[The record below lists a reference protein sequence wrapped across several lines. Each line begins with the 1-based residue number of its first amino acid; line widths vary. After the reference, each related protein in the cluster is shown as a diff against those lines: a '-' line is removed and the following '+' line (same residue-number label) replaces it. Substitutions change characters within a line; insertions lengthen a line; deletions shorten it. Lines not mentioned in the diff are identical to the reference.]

1 MATVSTAPAHDLLVN
16 GEFVKPAG
24 GEYTQVLNPATGEV
38 IASVAAAGIHD
49 ADLAVSAAR
58 QALTGKWATMAPA
71 RRARV
76 LNKIAALIAD
86 RTTQLAE
93 LETRNSGKTIAGSMA
108 EIGQVVEDFEF
119 YAGAVT
125 KIMGNTIPAPPN
137 FFNYT
142 LKEPVGVCAQIIP
155 WNYPLLMA
163 AWKVAPALAAGCT
176 VILKPASP
184 TPLTALELGKIALEA
199 GCPPGV
205 VNVLPGPGAVIGA
218 HLAGHA
224 GVDKI
229 AFTGE
234 TATGRTIMEIA
245 ASTIKRVTLEL
256 GGKSPNIVFE
266 DADLDAAAAGAVHA
280 IFYNAGQ
287 SCDARSRILVHEP
300 ALGAFMERFLAK
312 TKALKVGDPMD
323 PEQHVGALISKR
335 QLEKVEGYIGIGK
348 QEGATLLCGGQRG
361 DGALA
366 GGNFLTPAVLGDVR
380 NSMRVAQ
387 EEIFGPVAVV
397 STFRD
402 EAEAIATANDSVYGL
417 AASVWTKDASRAQR
431 VAAALRSGGVGINTP
446 ISIFPGVPF
455 GGYKQSGFGR
465 ELSLQTLDLYT
476 ETKGVVMYTG
486 AKTINLFGV

>member
-1 MATVSTAPAHDLLVN
+1 MATATAHQTYQLFIN
-16 GEFVKPAG
+16 GEFVKPAS
-24 GEYTQVLNPATGEV
+24 GEHMDVLNPATNEV
-38 IASVAAAGIHD
+38 IASVASAGIHD
-49 ADLAVSAAR
+49 ADLAVDAAR
-58 QALTGKWATMAPA
+58 QALSGKWPTLAPA

-76 LNKIAALIAD
+76 INKIAALINERID
-86 RTTQLAE
+86 MLAE
-93 LETRNSGKTIAGSMA
+93 LETRNSGKTITSAKG

-125 KIMGNTIPAPPN
+125 KIMGNTIPAPSGY
-137 FFNYT
+137 FNYS

-176 VILKPASP
+176 IVLKPASA
-184 TPLTALELGKIALEA
+184 TPLTALMLGRICSEA

-205 VNVLPGPGAVIGA
+205 VNVLTGPGAVIGA
-218 HLAGHA
+218 HLASHP

-234 TATGRTIMEIA
+234 TSTGRTIMELA

-256 GGKSPNIVFE
+256 GGKSPNIVFD
-266 DADLDAAAAGAVHA
+266 DADLDAAAAGACHA
-280 IFYNAGQ
+280 IYYNAGQ
-287 SCDARSRILVHEP
+287 SCDARSRILVQAP
-300 ALGAFMERFLAK
+300 AAEAFLSKFVAK
-312 TKALKVGDPMD
+312 AKALKVGDPLD
-323 PEQHVGALISKR
+323 PATNIGAIISKR
-335 QLEKVEGYIGIGK
+335 QLEKIEGYIGIGT
-348 QEGATLLCGGQRG
+348 QEGAVVACGGGRP

-366 GGNFLTPAVLGDVR
+366 HGNFLLPTVLDKVS

-397 STFRD
+397 TTFQD
-402 EAEAIATANDSVYGL
+402 EKEAVAIANDSIYGL
-417 AASVWTKDASRAQR
+417 AASVWTKDGARAQR
-431 VAAALRSGGVGINTP
+431 VASALKCGGVGINTP
-446 ISIFPGVPF
+446 YSIFPGVPF

-465 ELSLQTLDLYT
+465 ELAMQTLDLYT

-486 AKTINLFGV
+486 AKTINPFGV

>member
-1 MATVSTAPAHDLLVN
+1 MTTTTVKQTYELFMN
-16 GEFVKPAG
+16 GEPTKPAS
-24 GEYTQVLNPATGEV
+24 GEYMDVLNPATNEV

-49 ADLAVSAAR
+49 ADLAVNAAR
-58 QALTGKWATMAPA
+58 QALQGKWATLTPA
-71 RRARV
+71 RRARI
-76 LNKIAALIAD
+76 LQKMASLIAERID
-86 RTTQLAE
+86 SLAE
-93 LETRNSGKTIAGSMA
+93 LETRNSGKTISGSKA
-108 EIGQVVEDFEF
+108 EINQVVEDFEF

-184 TPLTALELGKIALEA
+184 TPLTALALGQIAVEA
-199 GCPPGV
+199 GCPAGV
-205 VNVLPGPGAVIGA
+205 LNVLPGPGAVIGA
-218 HLAGHA
+218 HLAGHP
-224 GVDKI
+224 GIDKI

-266 DADLDAAAAGAVHA
+266 DADLEAAAAGAVHA

-287 SCDARSRILVHEP
+287 SCDARSRILVHESVRDE
-300 ALGAFMERFLAK
+300 FVSKFVNK
-312 TKALKVGDPMD
+312 TKALKVGDPLD
-323 PEQHVGALISKR
+323 PAQHVGAIISKR
-335 QLEKVEGYIGIGK
+335 QLEKIEGYIGIGQ
-348 QEGATLLCGGQRG
+348 QEGAKLSCGGTRP
-361 DGALA
+361 DGPLA
-366 GGNFLTPAVLGDVR
+366 KGNFLTPAVLDRVS

-397 STFRD
+397 TTFKD
-402 EAEAIATANDSVYGL
+402 EKEAVAIANDSIYGL
-417 AASVWTKDASRAQR
+417 AASVWTKDGSRAQR
-431 VAAALRSGGVGINTP
+431 VAASLRSGGVGINTP

-465 ELSLQTLDLYT
+465 ELAMQTLDLYT

-486 AKTINLFGV
+486 TKSINLFGV

>member
-1 MATVSTAPAHDLLVN
+1 MTTATAKQTYELFIN
-16 GEFVKPAG
+16 GEPTKPAS
-24 GEYTQVLNPATGEV
+24 GEYTDVLNPATNEV

-49 ADLAVSAAR
+49 ADLAVEAAR
-58 QALTGKWATMAPA
+58 QALQGKWATLTPA

-76 LNKIAALIAD
+76 LQKMASLIAERID
-86 RTTQLAE
+86 SLAE
-93 LETRNSGKTIAGSMA
+93 LETRNSGKTISGSKA
-108 EIGQVVEDFEF
+108 EINQVVEDFEF

-176 VILKPASP
+176 VVLKPASP
-184 TPLTALELGKIALEA
+184 TPLTALALGQIAMEA

-205 VNVLPGPGAVIGA
+205 LNVLPGPGAVIGA
-218 HLAGHA
+218 HLAGHS

-266 DADLDAAAAGAVHA
+266 DADLEAAAAGAVHA

-287 SCDARSRILVHEP
+287 SCDARSRILVHESVRDE
-300 ALGAFMERFLAK
+300 FVSKFVHK
-312 TKALKVGDPMD
+312 TKALKVGDPLD
-323 PEQHVGALISKR
+323 PAQHVGAIISKR
-335 QLEKVEGYIGIGK
+335 QLEKIEGYIGIGQ
-348 QEGATLLCGGQRG
+348 QEGAKLSCGGTRP
-361 DGALA
+361 DGPLA
-366 GGNFLTPAVLGDVR
+366 KGNFLTPAVLDRVD

-397 STFRD
+397 TTFKD
-402 EAEAIATANDSVYGL
+402 EKEAVAIANDSIYGL
-417 AASVWTKDASRAQR
+417 AASVWTKDGSRAQR
-431 VAAALRSGGVGINTP
+431 VAASLRSGGVGINTP

-465 ELSLQTLDLYT
+465 ELAMQTLDLYT

-486 AKTINLFGV
+486 AKSINLFGV

>member
-1 MATVSTAPAHDLLVN
+1 MASVTTKSAHDLLIN
-16 GEFVKPAG
+16 GEHVKPLS
-24 GEYTQVLNPATGEV
+24 GEYTDVYNPATGEI

-49 ADLAVSAAR
+49 ADAAVQAAR
-58 QALTGKWATMAPA
+58 AAMQGKWATMTPA

-76 LNKIAALIAD
+76 LNKMAALIAERID
-86 RTTQLAE
+86 ALAE
-93 LETRNSGKTIAGSMA
+93 LETRNSGKTIAGSKA

-218 HLAGHA
+218 HLAGHP
-224 GVDKI
+224 GIDKI

-256 GGKSPNIVFE
+256 GGKSPNIIFD
-266 DADLDAAAAGAVHA
+266 DADFEAAAAGAVHA

-287 SCDARSRILVHEP
+287 SCDARSRILVQES
-300 ALGAFMERFLAK
+300 ARDTFTERFLTK
-312 TKALKVGDPMD
+312 TKALKVGDPLN
-323 PEQHVGALISKR
+323 PEQHVGAIISKR
-335 QLEKVEGYIGIGK
+335 QLEKIEGYIGIGQ
-348 QEGATLLCGGQRG
+348 QEGAELLCGGRRL
-361 DGALA
+361 DGPLA
-366 GGNFLTPAVLGDVR
+366 KGNFLTPAVLDRVH

-397 STFRD
+397 TTFKD
-402 EAEAIATANDSVYGL
+402 EKEAIALANDSIYGL
-417 AASVWTKDASRAQR
+417 AASVWTSNGARAQR
-431 VAAALRSGGVGINTP
+431 VAGALRSGGVGINTP

-476 ETKGVVMYTG
+476 ETKGVVMFTG
-486 AKTINLFGV
+486 TKSINLFGV

>member
-1 MATVSTAPAHDLLVN
+1 MTTATAKTKHELLINGEHVAPAS
-16 GEFVKPAG
+16 
-24 GEYTQVLNPATGEV
+24 GEYMDVLNPATGEV

-49 ADLAVSAAR
+49 ADLAVDAAR
-58 QALTGKWATMAPA
+58 KALSGKWATMTPA

-76 LNKIAALIAD
+76 LNKMASLIAERID
-86 RTTQLAE
+86 LLAE
-93 LETRNSGKTIAGSMA
+93 LETRNSGKTISGSKA

-256 GGKSPNIVFE
+256 GGKSPNIIFD
-266 DADLDAAAAGAVHA
+266 DADLEAAAAGAIHA

-287 SCDARSRILVHEP
+287 SCDARSRILVHE
-300 ALGAFMERFLAK
+300 AVRDAFAATFVAK

-323 PEQHVGALISKR
+323 PAQHVGAIISKR
-335 QLEKVEGYIGIGK
+335 QLEKIEGYIGIGQ
-348 QEGATLLCGGQRG
+348 QEGATLSCGGTRP
-361 DGALA
+361 DGPLA
-366 GGNFLTPAVLGDVR
+366 RGNFLTPAVLDGVS

-387 EEIFGPVAVV
+387 EEIFGPVAVIT
-397 STFRD
+397 TFKD
-402 EAEAIATANDSVYGL
+402 EKDAIAIANDSIYGL
-417 AASVWTKDASRAQR
+417 AASVWTKDGARAQR

-465 ELSLQTLDLYT
+465 ELAMQTLDLYT

-486 AKTINLFGV
+486 TKPINLFGV